1 MSLDK
6 TVVIELGA
14 PSGLDSTGLSRL
26 ASCLHQRVM
35 AGQRVVAVVSPPM
48 WRGVKDLEASERLGA
63 AADGH
68 ARAMLVGS
76 GAIDTAQRLA
86 GILADRGV
94 RVARVNAEKTAVVT
108 RGHPLDAQPRHAS
121 ARFFA
126 TALQRAD
133 IVIVPAGV
141 GVDDYGRATHLG
153 ENAGALTALFLA
165 DAFGLPVE
173 LSQSLGGSSIGARKA
188 RLFARDRG
196 ILYAVDDASRSV
208 GAKPGVSA
216 GWGQRRRVV
225 SHPSGDSPRIGT
237 DLSGENRMAAS
248 A

>member
-14 PSGLDSTGLSRL
+14 PSGLDSAGLSRL

-35 AGQRVVAVVSPPM
+35 AGQKVIAAVSPPA
-48 WRGVKDLEASERLGA
+48 WRGTRDVEASERLGA

-94 RVARVNAEKTAVVT
+94 RVARVDAEKTAAVT
-108 RGHPLDAQPRHAS
+108 RGHPLDAQPRHANV
-121 ARFFA
+121 RHFA
-126 TALQRAD
+126 FAMHHAE
-133 IVIVPAGV
+133 VVVVPAGV
-141 GVDDYGRATHLG
+141 GVDSLGRATHLG

-173 LSQSLGGSSIGARKA
+173 LSQTLDGASIGGRKA

-196 ILYAVDDASRSV
+196 VEYAVESQ
-208 GAKPGVSA
+208 A
-216 GWGQRRRVV
+216 GPVE
-225 SHPSGDSPRIGT
+225 SLIPSLVNGLHATRYAAGEPVKMYR
-237 DLSGENRMAAS
+237 GENRMAAS